1 MAFFHDGNAWQVQSL
16 VYMKDD
22 ETSLAECYR
31 NSLNIAAANCIMSI
45 AFPPISVGKKC
56 FPKRTA
62 AYIAVSTVQDGIE
75 KNPGHSIH
83 ISLVPEDQRIF
94 DCMLE
99 ENVEN
104 RR

>member
-1 MAFFHDGNAWQVQSL
+1 MASTIVVKAP

-31 NSLNIAAANCIMSI
+31 NSLNIAAANSIMSI

-62 AYIAVSTVQDGIE
+62 AYIAVSTVQDWIE

-83 ISLVPEDQRIF
+83 SYLVPEDLRIF
-94 DCMLE
+94 DYIQE
-99 ENVEN
+99 ENAKK
-104 RR
+104 